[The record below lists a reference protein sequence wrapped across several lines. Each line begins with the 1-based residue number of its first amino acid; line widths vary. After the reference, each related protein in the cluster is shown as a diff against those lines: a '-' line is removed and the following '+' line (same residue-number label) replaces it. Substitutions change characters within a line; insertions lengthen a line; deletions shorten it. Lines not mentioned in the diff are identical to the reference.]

1 MGKRRSLLIY
11 YLGVFLLIYL
21 GAISTIFSPM
31 PCVGVE
37 SGEKLATFSL
47 EVDQQPLGEV
57 LQQISKAT
65 GYEIAVDSELAQL
78 PVTASLKNVTVHE
91 ALRRIFGKF
100 SKYMIIDD
108 VEKKIS
114 INMVE
119 TDGKKIGAG
128 KMSDQVGVLGKKTDP
143 MDVEVVP
150 PDEPGERSF
159 TRREVEELQARQ
171 GKIDPMDIEEVPPDE
186 PGERSFTRREVEEL
200 RARQGKID
208 PMDIEEVPPV
218 NPGGKGFTPRE
229 IEAIRSTHQE
239 PVPKQ
244 VDEVPPE
251 NM

>member
-159 TRREVEELQARQ
+159 TRREVEEL
-171 GKIDPMDIEEVPPDE
+171 
-186 PGERSFTRREVEEL
+186 

>member
-119 TDGKKIGAG
+119 TDGLLHPNHLEGRHEFQYHFQNLLAII
-128 KMSDQVGVLGKKTDP
+128 SWDVLNQK
-143 MDVEVVP
+143 
-150 PDEPGERSF
+150 RSL
-159 TRREVEELQARQ
+159 LQRFYLF
-171 GKIDPMDIEEVPPDE
+171 DLLD
-186 PGERSFTRREVEEL
+186 R
-200 RARQGKID
+200 
-208 PMDIEEVPPV
+208 
-218 NPGGKGFTPRE
+218 
-229 IEAIRSTHQE
+229 
-239 PVPKQ
+239 
-244 VDEVPPE
+244 
-251 NM
+251 